1 MNERLSL
8 PQSHF
13 GDRVVLRSSAEVG
26 PPMARRTGK
35 RTRPWKRPKVT
46 VRRKTCHEVVQVVE
60 HNKNDDGNQ
69 VTLKKV
75 MKT

>member
-1 MNERLSL
+1 
-8 PQSHF
+8 
-13 GDRVVLRSSAEVG
+13 
-26 PPMARRTGK
+26 MARRTGK

-46 VRRKTCHEVVQVVE
+46 VRRKTCHEGVGQEVK
-60 HNKNDDGNQ
+60 HNKKDDGNQ

>member
-1 MNERLSL
+1 MNERLSTNN
-8 PQSHF
+8 
-13 GDRVVLRSSAEVG
+13 GDLAVLRSSSEVG

-46 VRRKTCHEVVQVVE
+46 VRRKTCHEAGQEVK
-60 HNKNDDGNQ
+60 HIKNDDGNQ

>member
-1 MNERLSL
+1 
-8 PQSHF
+8 
-13 GDRVVLRSSAEVG
+13 
-26 PPMARRTGK
+26 MARRTGK

-46 VRRKTCHEVVQVVE
+46 VRRKTCHDRVGQEVK